1 MRGFKW
7 LVTTSADCWCRGP
20 VPRSESNGVTTRRRC
35 VLPPWEGGDV
45 TITNEALALFVRF
58 WLTATPALPD
68 TAQAAARSK
77 GRERYEAYIEA
88 LVRRLAKGHS
98 LAKELAQ
105 DVDPQAASKDGDE
118 K

>member
-1 MRGFKW
+1 M
-7 LVTTSADCWCRGP
+7 
-20 VPRSESNGVTTRRRC
+20 
-35 VLPPWEGGDV
+35 LPPWEGGDV

-88 LVRRLAKGHS
+88 LVRRLAKGQS

-105 DVDPQAASKDGDE
+105 DVDRQAASEAGVE